1 MMSNDSSG
9 FEFSSIVS
17 YFMLDSIP
25 GLILPPGSRI
35 LLNFSISS
43 LLNFA
48 FSSSLRN
55 GSAIAVDN
63 RHMVKINPR
72 RIDDVFEFIMMNV
85 FSILIFFGFELTDI
99 TFELIGRN
107 F

>member
-9 FEFSSIVS
+9 FEFSSLVS

-25 GLILPPGSRI
+25 GLILPPGSSI
-35 LLNFSISS
+35 LLNFSICS

-55 GSAIAVDN
+55 GRATVADI
-63 RHMVKINPR
+63 RHMVKMNR
-72 RIDDVFEFIMMNV
+72 RLIDDVFESIMMNV
-85 FSILIFFGFELTDI
+85 FLLNLILWY
-99 TFELIGRN
+99 RVYRY
-107 F
+107 

>member
-9 FEFSSIVS
+9 FEFSSLVS

-25 GLILPPGSRI
+25 GLITPPGSSI

-48 FSSSLRN
+48 LSSSLRN
-55 GSAIAVDN
+55 GAAIAVDN
-63 RHMVKINPR
+63 RHMVKMNPR
-72 RIDDVFEFIMMNV
+72 VIDDVFEFIFMNV
-85 FSILIFFGFELTDI
+85 FLNLILIYFLWF
-99 TFELIGRN
+99 RVS
-107 F
+107 

>member
-9 FEFSSIVS
+9 FESSSVVS

-25 GLILPPGSRI
+25 GLILPPGSSI

-43 LLNFA
+43 VLNFA
-48 FSSSLRN
+48 LSSSLMN

-63 RHMVKINPR
+63 RHKVKRNPR
-72 RIDDVFEFIMMNV
+72 VIDNVFESIMMNV
-85 FSILIFFGFELTDI
+85 FFFQILVF
-99 TFELIGRN
+99 
-107 F
+107 